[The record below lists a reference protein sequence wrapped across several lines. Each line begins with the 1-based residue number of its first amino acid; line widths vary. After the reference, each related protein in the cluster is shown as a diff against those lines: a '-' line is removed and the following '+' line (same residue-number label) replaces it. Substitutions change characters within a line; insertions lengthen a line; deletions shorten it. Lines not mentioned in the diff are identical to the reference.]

1 MGRLLFGSSST
12 WSWPN
17 GMSKVNV
24 KEIRENERCL
34 LVTWGVGSES
44 MTGCKKSGFDFGV
57 VSAEL
62 QQH

>member
-1 MGRLLFGSSST
+1 
-12 WSWPN
+12 
-17 GMSKVNV
+17 MSVGD
-24 KEIRENERCL
+24 L
-34 LVTWGVGSES
+34 GGGVGSES